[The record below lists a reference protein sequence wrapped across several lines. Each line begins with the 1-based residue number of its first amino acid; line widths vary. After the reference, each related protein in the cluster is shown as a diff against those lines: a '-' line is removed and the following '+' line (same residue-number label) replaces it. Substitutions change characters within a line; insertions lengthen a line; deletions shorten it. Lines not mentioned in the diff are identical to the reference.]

1 MSINKDNLSKL
12 DSIEKLFSKIKGIVS
27 YGTMDDVEEEKIL
40 SNIEELG
47 NTGSVSSALVFAQN
61 DSIYK
66 EGDLIVLTVFGGGY
80 SAGSCLIKC

>member
-1 MSINKDNLSKL
+1 MGKKTTKNRHD
-12 DSIEKLFSKIKGIVS
+12 
-27 YGTMDDVEEEKIL
+27 
-40 SNIEELG
+40 NIEELG